1 MGIGRAAEQGWPQP
15 SSPRRKR
22 QEVAVIVVALLVL
35 FMFAPPSVSLL
46 VSAIG
51 AVLLFRAARIRL
63 AKWRGDPVPVARAA
77 QDDRRAILNRYAL
90 EHLRQVHEEQFAD
103 EMRRQTEE
111 HLRQM
116 EQHVQQMEQAAR
128 YWAAQDWD

>member
-1 MGIGRAAEQGWPQP
+1 MRNGRAEKEGWPRP

-22 QEVAVIVVALLVL
+22 QEVAVIVVALLLL

-77 QDDRRAILNRYAL
+77 RDDQRALRHRYAL
-90 EHLRQVHEEQFAD
+90 EHLRQLQEEQFMD
-103 EMRRQTEE
+103 EVRRQTEQ
-111 HLRQM
+111 HL
-116 EQHVQQMEQAAR
+116 QQTEQAAR